1 MLKLKN
7 TTTNDKINI
16 FFILLAS
23 LFFILSVA
31 FGSITFLDYKKA
43 EKISQIENSKLD
55 ALKSKLEK
63 TSSLKP
69 IEGND
74 TNVVK
79 MLLKILGKS
88 DDEVKVDITDTSSPQ
103 ISKDGSIIYG
113 SSKTDV
119 TINVTVVI
127 ASGNLSFAKDLTVLI
142 PKKAIKPTP
151 TERSVSV
158 RDYDAKGDG
167 IADDTLKIQRAIDYI
182 SSVGGGTVNIPSGTY
197 IINPDVSIN
206 MKSSIQ
212 LSLSSDAI
220 LKSSSSSKVNS
231 EVINIIDVN
240 NVNIIGGKIIGDR
253 YIHTGTGGEWG
264 MGVNIEKSS
273 NVKISDI
280 NITNCWGDGIYI
292 GGESSNGVVIDGVI
306 SDNNRRQGLSITNAK
321 NVTITSSEFK
331 NTNGTLPQ
339 AGIDLEPN
347 PGQTVEDIKIDN
359 IKSIGNKGSGVDIL
373 GMNGPVRRVKIS
385 NSVLQDNAGIGVMM
399 SSANDIALTNDVIRN
414 STFGIEVKND
424 VYNVVASGLDISY
437 NQSRG
442 VSLVSNNQ
450 KVGIENILFK
460 DTTVANNSQ
469 RSPGK
474 ADGVR
479 IDAYDSTGYIKNV
492 KFMNT
497 KFIDNQKSH
506 TQSFGLTVGNSK
518 LISDIT
524 LYADCVFSG
533 NISGGL
539 HSAVPISQNVPR

>member
-1 MLKLKN
+1 MAKLS
-7 TTTNDKINI
+7 
-16 FFILLAS
+16 A
-23 LFFILSVA
+23 
-31 FGSITFLDYKKA
+31 
-43 EKISQIENSKLD
+43 
-55 ALKSKLEK
+55 
-63 TSSLKP
+63 
-69 IEGND
+69 
-74 TNVVK
+74 
-79 MLLKILGKS
+79 
-88 DDEVKVDITDTSSPQ
+88 TD
-103 ISKDGSIIYG
+103 
-113 SSKTDV
+113 
-119 TINVTVVI
+119 
-127 ASGNLSFAKDLTVLI
+127 
-142 PKKAIKPTP
+142 
-151 TERSVSV
+151 
-158 RDYDAKGDG
+158 
-167 IADDTLKIQRAIDYI
+167 
-182 SSVGGGTVNIPSGTY
+182 
-197 IINPDVSIN
+197 
-206 MKSSIQ
+206 
-212 LSLSSDAI
+212 
-220 LKSSSSSKVNS
+220 
-231 EVINIIDVN
+231 
-240 NVNIIGGKIIGDR
+240 
-253 YIHTGTGGEWG
+253 IHTGTGGEWG
-264 MGVNIEKSS
+264 MGVNVEKSS

-321 NVTITSSEFK
+321 NITITSSEFK

-399 SSANDIALTNDVIRN
+399 SGANDIALTNDVIRN

-450 KVGIENILFK
+450 KVGIENILSK

-479 IDAYDSTGYIKNV
+479 IDTYDSTGYIKNV
-492 KFMNT
+492 KFINT
-497 KFIDNQKSH
+497 KFIDNQKLH
-506 TQSFGLTVGNSK
+506 TQSFGLTVGNLK